1 MSILIS
7 WLGPLRAICMA
18 IDGIAY
24 SLLDQAYNL
33 VIKLSTA
40 ELFQHETIRSITN
53 NLYILIGVV
62 AFFRLALVLVNAI
75 IDPEKLNEKGKGLS
89 NIFFRVVGMIILLA
103 VTPFLFQLSYD
114 VQKRIVGADPDQNII
129 FKTLLG
135 DKANISGE
143 NAGKAL
149 QNIAISS
156 LITIDQNYLKAD
168 GKTCE
173 SEDDSDCGFVP
184 LTCVSNGDGTCTNQ
198 GGYIFGDECS
208 WDNCQKAVAAYNEM
222 YVNENMSPSEL
233 SKWAGVSKT
242 IKDEN
247 GDKQEIYVYNYM
259 FLITTFVG
267 GFMTYIII
275 SFAIDIAVRM
285 FELLVL
291 EVLSPLFI
299 ATFVDP
305 KSAQSGPF
313 KNWLNAVGKSYI
325 SLYIKLA
332 ILALLVLLVSIIN
345 QSKIFTAMSDLGGW
359 VKIFA
364 IVGLLIF
371 AKKAPKWI
379 GDIIGIK
386 GDDGLGG
393 LSIGKKLGAMA
404 LAGGLAAK
412 GLEKAKQGLGKG
424 ARALGGSALGSL
436 GATSAARRIM
446 RDKQKS
452 QGSLKDIY
460 KNARDNGKSK
470 KQALG
475 SYFNEGAKRMKDR
488 AKAGIEGGKYGS
500 REGLQAGV
508 NTKNAAE
515 MAGLLGKTYSNMTKE
530 AGHNGIKD
538 KISAKFEDST
548 ANAKIKA
555 FGVSN
560 SEELRKLSENAEKI
574 RKANKY
580 RAEPIKL
587 NSNGER
593 EAFDF
598 QNGIEMNK
606 AIKLACDKGVGFNLD
621 HDPTSANEVYMADMI
636 NNGLATKVTMD
647 SNGNITSFVDKSGN
661 TILGADVSKALEAYG
676 NSKFTMAG
684 RDQILLDCANNISST
699 QEALIT
705 AKAKVKELEMQ
716 SSDLNVNLAKLNMDR
731 SSVVNNVD
739 MTNTMK
745 VALTDSTGKVG
756 NVEMTIADAYKYYQ
770 EATDSKVKSEYEDA
784 LKKVI
789 PDQFTAL
796 KSIDTSI
803 MDVNNQ
809 KKKLDDAVRAWN
821 SEKEE
826 RENILVKVCE
836 NFVSSPKD
844 NPMAN
849 PDNVTLVGSYEKDSS
864 GNVKF
869 VRDSDKSKVYSVDV
883 ARQNTQVKIGKL
895 EEKAKA
901 SYNSGKESGESK

>member
-1 MSILIS
+1 MLEILVNWGNPFRSI
-7 WLGPLRAICMA
+7 AIM
-18 IDGIAY
+18 IDSVAY
-24 SLLDQAYNL
+24 SLIDNAYNL
-33 VIKLSTA
+33 IVTFSSGSLFNDDVISSVMNNTYIIIGIFA
-40 ELFQHETIRSITN
+40 LFRIA
-53 NLYILIGVV
+53 LI
-62 AFFRLALVLVNAI
+62 LVNAMI
-75 IDPEKLNEKGKGLS
+75 NPDKLNEKGNGLG
-89 NIFFRVVGMIILLA
+89 NVLANLIIMFVILIM
-103 VTPFLFQLSYD
+103 TP
-114 VQKRIVGADPDQNII
+114 II
-129 FKTLLG
+129 FKEAFSLQETIVKGHYIEKIFL
-135 DKANISGE
+135 
-143 NAGKAL
+143 NAGTIEGK
-149 QNIAISS
+149 NPGNDMKSIAIGS
-156 LITIDQNYLKAD
+156 LITINEKAE
-168 GKTCE
+168 GSPNCNKTCHDAIDE
-173 SEDDSDCGFVP
+173 YNKMKDKNNFEFST
-184 LTCVSNGDGTCTNQ
+184 LAK
-198 GGYIFGDECS
+198 YI
-208 WDNCQKAVAAYNEM
+208 
-222 YVNENMSPSEL
+222 
-233 SKWAGVSKT
+233 GVSV
-242 IKDEN
+242 D
-247 GDKQEIYVYNYM
+247 DKIYVYNYM
-259 FLITTFVG
+259 FIITFVCG
-267 GFMTYIII
+267 IAITYVLL
-275 SFAIDIAVRM
+275 SFGIDIAIRM
-285 FELLVL
+285 VELAVL
-291 EVLSPLFI
+291 EMLAPLFI
-299 ATFVDP
+299 ATYIDP
-305 KSAQSGPF
+305 KSAKSGPF
-313 KNWLNAVGKSYI
+313 HKWLTTVGKTYA
-325 SLYIKLA
+325 SLFIKLA
-332 ILALLVLLVSIIN
+332 ILSLMLLFISLIKNNVNSNLNLNAFEKLV
-345 QSKIFTAMSDLGGW
+345 ML
-359 VKIFA
+359 FA
-364 IVGLLIF
+364 ILIF

-379 GDIIGIK
+379 GGMIGVD
-386 GDDGLGG
+386 GEGSGLGG
-393 LSIGKKLGAMA
+393 LSIGKKLGGMA
-404 LAGGLAAK
+404 LAGGLATK

-500 REGLQAGV
+500 REGLQAGA

-515 MAGLLGKTYSNMTKE
+515 MAGLLGKTYSNMTNE

-580 RAEPIKL
+580 RTEPIKL
-587 NSNGER
+587 NSNSER

-621 HDPTSANEVYMADMI
+621 HDPTSANEVYMADMV
-636 NNGLATKVTMD
+636 NNGLVTKVTMD

-661 TILGADVSKALEAYG
+661 TISGADVSKALEAYG

-684 RDQILLDCANNISST
+684 RDQISLDCANNISST

-705 AKAKVKELEMQ
+705 AKSKVKELEMQ

-731 SSVVNNVD
+731 SSVVNNTD
-739 MTNTMK
+739 MTKTMK

-756 NVEMTIADAYKYYQ
+756 NVEMTIADAYKFYQ

-796 KSIDTSI
+796 ESIDTSI
-803 MDVNNQ
+803 MDVINQ
-809 KKKLDDAVRAWN
+809 KRKLDDAAKAWEK
-821 SEKEE
+821 EKEE
-826 RENILVKVCE
+826 RENVLVKICE
-836 NFVSSPKD
+836 QFVSSPKD

-869 VRDSDKSKVYSVDV
+869 VRNSDKSKVYSVDV

-901 SYNSGKESGESK
+901 SYNSGKESSESK